1 MKPSV
6 LEPKLDDL
14 YEQDFFEWTVRNAEM
29 LRAGRVRE
37 ADLEH
42 IAEEIEDMGKSQR
55 HELSSRLRLLLSHL
69 LKWKYQSDQRSRSW
83 KATIRVQRRE
93 LTRLLQQMP
102 SLRRYLRDELPEVY
116 PNAVDSAIAETE
128 LPDEVFPSASP
139 LSFDQI
145 LDLEFL
151 PD

>member
-6 LEPKLDDL
+6 LEPVENL
-14 YEQDFFEWTVRNAEM
+14 YEQDFFEWTVRNAAL
-29 LRAGRVRE
+29 LRAGRFRE

-55 HELSSRLRLLLSHL
+55 HELSSRLRVLLSHL
-69 LKWKYQSDQRSRSW
+69 LKWKYQSNQRSRSW
-83 KATIRVQRRE
+83 KATIRLQRRE

-116 PNAVDSAIAETE
+116 PVAVDSAIAETE
-128 LPDEVFPSASP
+128 LPDDVFPPASP
-139 LSFDQI
+139 FSLDQI